1 MVNVK
6 WNVFI
11 QHFSA
16 NLGPLKAP
24 YTSAFIRSHPGG
36 DYEDRTQAS
45 KDNQLALL
53 TWAWGGQA
61 CSRTL
66 LHVDRN

>member
-16 NLGPLKAP
+16 NLGLLKAP
-24 YTSAFIRSHPGG
+24 YTSAFIRSHPGR
-36 DYEDRTQAS
+36 DYEDRMLAS
-45 KDNQLALL
+45 KDNGLGGTSLL
-53 TWAWGGQA
+53 KGTFT
-61 CSRTL
+61 CR
-66 LHVDRN
+66 